1 MNTIRVSATELANKT
16 SEILNKVRYEG
27 VTAIVERHGEEIA
40 RVTPPSKISV
50 EEYKNRLDKYFGAIP
65 DFPDV
70 RKDRYFR
77 TREVDFDK

>member
-1 MNTIRVSATELANKT
+1 MNNIRVSATELANKT

-40 RVTPPSKISV
+40 RLTPPSIPEKKSW
-50 EEYKNRLDKYFGAIP
+50 DKFFGAIP

-77 TREVDFDK
+77 KRDLDFDK